1 MIYSCSSQEETS
13 IIFSTCLCTAKSVK
27 TLDTPNI
34 LIYLTSSEL
43 LQLWTNAEFYLY
55 ESREK

>member
-43 LQLWTNAEFYLY
+43 LQLWTNAEFY
-55 ESREK
+55 